1 MGTRHLVA
9 AVIDDAFKI
18 AQYGQFDGDPAGQ
31 GAAIYDFIRNRDIDS
46 FKPKLRQLRW
56 MNDEDART
64 VAAKPDWLSVYP
76 QFARDA
82 GAYVLDLVMDS
93 PEPLFLHDARAFAG
107 NSLFCEFAYVL
118 DCDNDRLEVYKG
130 LNKVPT
136 PEDSRFPSGANWLEK
151 AEDYEPVRLIA
162 TFAFH
167 ELKQSLSRDEYIN
180 YLTGLC
186 DQIEAEGP
194 GWMPPGTREHLG
206 QIPGFA
212 RF

>member
-82 GAYVLDLVMDS
+82 GACVLDLVMDS
-93 PEPLFLHDARAFAG
+93 PEPLLI
-107 NSLFCEFAYVL
+107 
-118 DCDNDRLEVYKG
+118 DRLFHDG
-130 LNKVPT
+130 DNKSPLT
-136 PEDSRFPSGANWLEK
+136 FEEDPHGK
-151 AEDYEPVRLIA
+151 RL
-162 TFAFH
+162 H
-167 ELKQSLSRDEYIN
+167 VLWSEGQRRDI
-180 YLTGLC
+180 LL
-186 DQIEAEGP
+186 
-194 GWMPPGTREHLG
+194 
-206 QIPGFA
+206 
-212 RF
+212 